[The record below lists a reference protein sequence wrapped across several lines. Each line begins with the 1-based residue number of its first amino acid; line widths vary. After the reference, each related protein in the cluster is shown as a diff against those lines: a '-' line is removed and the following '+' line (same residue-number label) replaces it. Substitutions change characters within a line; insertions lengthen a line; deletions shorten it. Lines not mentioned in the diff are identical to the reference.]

1 MNPIYFLPL
10 FLIPLVVLLFNKF
23 VLKNRLKQEWLVM
36 INFVATLLLVIGSAL
51 FIDYY
56 HDMKLNEFDLNAD
69 GVFSDNEITPE
80 QQAMAETSEKSFINL
95 ALTTGLIFSFF
106 YSCLFYLVLI
116 AYSGI
121 RAKLKKEPDE
131 KA

>member
-106 YSCLFYLVLI
+106 YSCLFYLALT